1 MSKENNQIADDY
13 SKTKVPLDKTVHGIH
28 IASIIVGIG
37 VTLPTFL
44 LGAEVTQAI
53 GLSDSFWVFIA
64 VNFVLG
70 ILCSITA
77 IIGNRTRLSTYMLLH
92 FSFGRK
98 GTLLINFLIGITLL
112 GWYAVTVEI
121 FGEALTDAF
130 KHLLNLD
137 FPSYVSIIIGSILMT
152 LTAIYGFKMMD
163 RFSAIAVPLMVVFLV
178 YVLYVATRDNSI
190 SSLLSIKGNGKMTI
204 IECISAIVG
213 MTILTPVLMPD
224 YSRFA
229 RTDKD
234 SLISVLGLVI
244 GFPLILLAGAIPSLI
259 TGEIDIMK
267 IMISLSLTIPAFIIL
282 IFSTWTTNASNL
294 YSTQLTLATIFKNQ
308 SNAKLGLIASAIG
321 TLVAV
326 IGIATHFITLLSI
339 LSILIPPISAIFIA
353 DFFFIRKQHYDLEDF
368 DNLPSYDLS
377 ASISWIVACVVAFLG
392 SYDYIT
398 ITSISFFD
406 SFIIGFI
413 LYLFLKKVV
422 FK

>member
-413 LYLFLKKVV
+413 LYLFLKKKV